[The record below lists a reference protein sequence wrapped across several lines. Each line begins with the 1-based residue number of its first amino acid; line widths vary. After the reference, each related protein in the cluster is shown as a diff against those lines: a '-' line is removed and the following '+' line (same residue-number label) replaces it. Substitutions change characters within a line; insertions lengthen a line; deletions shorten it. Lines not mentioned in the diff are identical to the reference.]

1 MYFRSANDT
10 PNRGARGERIH
21 VGFVGRTSRT
31 LPRAAIYIM
40 EMAHDRIAPSG
51 WRRELRAMIVLAVPV
66 VLSEL
71 GWMAQGVVDTIMVGK
86 LGPAAIGAVA
96 VGNAVYYVPSLFGIG
111 LLLGL
116 DTLVSHAY
124 GRKDHDACHQWLAQG
139 VYLACIATPPLMLM
153 IAAASYGFMRFGIT
167 PEVAGMAGSY
177 LRILNFGTLPLLLYG
192 ASRRYLQGVGQ
203 VRVVTVTL
211 VIANLVN
218 WFGNWAL
225 IYGKFGLP
233 AMGVDGSAI
242 STCLA
247 RIGMA
252 VALLGFA
259 WRYERS
265 RGHPLFRRWGK
276 PSGLKIGQLVRLG
289 APAAGQIV
297 LEVGAWNS
305 ATFAAGLLTPVALA
319 THSIALNYASITY
332 MVPLGMSAAAAV
344 SVGHAMGAGDPDRAR
359 RAGWM
364 AMALGTCFMLMAAIV
379 FLIAPAPLI
388 ALYTRDPRV
397 LAEGPT
403 LLYVAAAFQ
412 IFDGIQTVSTGALR
426 GLGETRVPMIANF
439 VGYWILGLPL
449 GLLLCFGLHWGI
461 YGLWIGLTLAL
472 IVIATTLLL
481 RWRRDSRKPLLT

>member
-1 MYFRSANDT
+1 MARDLTAQAN
-10 PNRGARGERIH
+10 
-21 VGFVGRTSRT
+21 
-31 LPRAAIYIM
+31 
-40 EMAHDRIAPSG
+40 
-51 WRRELRAMIVLAVPV
+51 WRRELRAMVALAVPV

-111 LLLGL
+111 VLLGL

-124 GRKDHDACHQWLAQG
+124 GRRDHDACHHWLAQG
-139 VYLACIATPPLMLM
+139 VYLACIATPPLMLLVV
-153 IAAASYGFMRFGIT
+153 AASFGFGRFGIT
-167 PEVAGMAGSY
+167 PEVAGHAASY
-177 LRILNFGTLPLLLYG
+177 LRIINLGTLPLLLYG

-203 VRVVTVTL
+203 VRVITVTL

-218 WFGNWAL
+218 WFGNWVL
-225 IYGKFGLP
+225 IYGKLGFP
-233 AMGVDGSAI
+233 ALGVDGSAI

-247 RIGMA
+247 RVGMA
-252 VALLGFA
+252 AALIGFA

-265 RGHPLFRRWGK
+265 RGHPLFQHWAR
-276 PSGLKIGQLVRLG
+276 PSLLKIRQLSRLG

-297 LEVGAWNS
+297 LEVGAWNA
-305 ATFAAGLLTPVALA
+305 ATFAAGMLTPVALA
-319 THSIALNYASITY
+319 THSIALQYASVTY

-344 SVGHAMGAGDPDRAR
+344 SVGHAVGAGDPGRAR
-359 RAGWM
+359 RAGWL
-364 AMALGTCFMLMAAIV
+364 ALGLGTGFMLFAAVV
-379 FLIAPAPLI
+379 FLIVPRPLI
-388 ALYTRDPRV
+388 MLYTHDPSV
-397 LAEGPT
+397 LVEGPT

-439 VGYWILGLPL
+439 VGYWIFGLPL
-449 GLLLCFGLHWGI
+449 GFFLCFGLHWGV

-472 IVIATTLLL
+472 IVIASMLLL
-481 RWRRDSRKPLLT
+481 RWRKDSARGVINHII